1 MMSCDRR
8 PLHRAAASQSQ
19 SDQTRHNT
27 SIALPM
33 TPFVLTDTTQREI
46 FANSFLFLHNALYS
60 RVGNYR
66 TICYSVNSLGACAAD
81 RRVPETGVCRGQA
94 CAGDRRVPGQPQ
106 CRNAIGLTALD
117 CLHIDWIIG
126 YIYFNSRCT
135 HHNRELIALR

>member
-66 TICYSVNSLGACAAD
+66 TICYSVNSLGACA
-81 RRVPETGVCRGQA
+81 V
-94 CAGDRRVPGQPQ
+94 DRRVPGQPQ

-117 CLHIDWIIG
+117 CLHIDWIID
-126 YIYFNSRCT
+126 YIYYNSRCT